1 MVPDA
6 FRTGAERLHDALI
19 RALPE
24 PTFGKS
30 ARSSQRAPAARKRP
44 VPWRP
49 EDWKEWPVESWVADY
64 CGASHVRA
72 VRDILRG
79 LPDRERKYVADL
91 TRGPST
97 HLPFLVACF
106 ERVITVNLREHARER
121 LELPPDLDVI
131 VAVDTVVAN
140 GADDLLVSIHD
151 ALVEGGVFLAT
162 LTARARGL
170 RAFPMRGGESRSG
183 FHEVELQYRLRRA
196 GFQGLR
202 LRRFRREIHEPDT
215 ILCMAVRRALN

>member
-6 FRTGAERLHDALI
+6 FRMGAERPHDALI
-19 RALPE
+19 RALTG
-24 PTFGKS
+24 PTFAES
-30 ARSSQRAPAARKRP
+30 ARCSQRAPAARKRH

-49 EDWKEWPVESWVADY
+49 EDWKEWPVKSWVTDY
-64 CGASHVRA
+64 CEASHVRA

-79 LPDRERKYVADL
+79 LPGRERKCVADL

-97 HLPFLVACF
+97 DLSFLTACF
-106 ERVITVNLREHARER
+106 ERAITVDLRDHAIEHLA
-121 LELPPDLDVI
+121 LPPNLDVI
-131 VAVDTVVAN
+131 VAVDSVRAK

-162 LTARARGL
+162 LTARARGP
-170 RAFPMRGGESRSG
+170 RPFPMRGAEPRSG

-202 LRRFRREIHEPDT
+202 MRRFRQEIHEPDT